1 MSSNQEFRQVV
12 TKKDLNKV
20 FARWTIGAQM
30 SGNYEVAQ
38 AGGVVVTLG
47 PVLRKIYP
55 DDEEYKQAI
64 ASHFAFFNTNTW
76 IGNILIG
83 AVIAIEE
90 SHEISGFQ
98 ETRAAVTSIKTG
110 LMGPLAGVGDA
121 VLVLLPMTIFG
132 VRAGNMALE
141 GSALGILLGVAYW
154 VVSMFLRH
162 WFLFMGYKQGNKF
175 VTTLSKQLK
184 SITHAATILGLMVIG
199 ALIASSVHANVPLVI
214 SQGGVEVAIQDTLN
228 MIMPNLLPILLVF
241 LVYWL
246 LGKKGFTSTKAVF
259 LILII
264 SFIGY
269 FLGLLGA

>member
-110 LMGPLAGVGDA
+110 LMGPAC
-121 VLVLLPMTIFG
+121 
-132 VRAGNMALE
+132 RC
-141 GSALGILLGVAYW
+141 
-154 VVSMFLRH
+154 R
-162 WFLFMGYKQGNKF
+162 
-175 VTTLSKQLK
+175 
-184 SITHAATILGLMVIG
+184 
-199 ALIASSVHANVPLVI
+199 
-214 SQGGVEVAIQDTLN
+214 
-228 MIMPNLLPILLVF
+228 
-241 LVYWL
+241 
-246 LGKKGFTSTKAVF
+246 
-259 LILII
+259 
-264 SFIGY
+264 
-269 FLGLLGA
+269 